1 VTIDQTAQ
9 DRLRTE
15 LLTSGLSDW
24 VSLAEVQQI
33 VSHYHLAETDVERQ
47 ELAMRT
53 IRSLLEDGLMQ
64 LGDLPGPNDKAFPAW
79 EPVESALMRLHD
91 RFVHHYAD
99 PKSWDY
105 SIWLGITDAG
115 EQVAKASRR
124 HGPRT

>member
-1 VTIDQTAQ
+1 
-9 DRLRTE
+9 
-15 LLTSGLSDW
+15 
-24 VSLAEVQQI
+24 
-33 VSHYHLAETDVERQ
+33 
-47 ELAMRT
+47 
-53 IRSLLEDGLMQ
+53 
-64 LGDLPGPNDKAFPAW
+64 
-79 EPVESALMRLHD
+79 MRLHD